1 MDSTIPM
8 AGKRKRITLPTSAKP
23 FLREFRGIS
32 AWAWGFLV
40 LSWFKKAP
48 AFYAMQ
54 LFTIFRQHATS
65 RLVGVPSAVIQWSN
79 EPMSSF
85 AKNRQ
90 LVLKLV
96 MSLGRSTIA
105 TSDVAIQTIA
115 KGRFSVAQVKTC
127 QASQDMSRPN
137 DVFGQAMSCGP
148 IWCPK
153 VSIEWLKASKIKS
166 NIFAQLASNPQLS
179 ISGFKNARPHERFQV
194 WLPDYAERKVA
205 CNGAVWRTFGQHQSQ
220 WIRIMLEVCPLILN
234 STGWWLKKPWK
245 MMEFVNGVGMTSH
258 EMENNPFMFQ
268 TTNQRLL
275 TITNH

>member
-179 ISGFKNARPHERFQV
+179 ISGSKMPGLMRGSRFGCLTMRRERSHAMVLFEGRSV
-194 WLPDYAERKVA
+194 SIK
-205 CNGAVWRTFGQHQSQ
+205 
-220 WIRIMLEVCPLILN
+220 
-234 STGWWLKKPWK
+234 
-245 MMEFVNGVGMTSH
+245 VNGSELCWKSVHWSWTVLVGG
-258 EMENNPFMFQ
+258 
-268 TTNQRLL
+268 
-275 TITNH
+275 